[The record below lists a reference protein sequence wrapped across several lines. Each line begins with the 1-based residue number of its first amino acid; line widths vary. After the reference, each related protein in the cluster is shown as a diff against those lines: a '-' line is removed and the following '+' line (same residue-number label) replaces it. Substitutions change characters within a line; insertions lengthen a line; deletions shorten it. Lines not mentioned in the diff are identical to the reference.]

1 MYRIYTWFDVT
12 TTLCYPCYLFKYVYL
27 HISNPHSF
35 LNTPLSMLHT
45 SKTSSGPSKKKI
57 KLQSTHSTRLSSF
70 HLGIHTEVLNSK
82 SSDHII
88 PRFKNYYIPQQ
99 PSKPQQQ
106 PSCPTHYAEPTSNIP
121 FTGWIGKRHD
131 NTMYDICPPKLDG
144 EMIPSHSGI

>member
-1 MYRIYTWFDVT
+1 MVRYHHH
-12 TTLCYPCYLFKYVYL
+12 TLLSFLPFQVCLPTHFK
-27 HISNPHSF
+27 PHSF

-99 PSKPQQQ
+99 PPKPQQQ
-106 PSCPTHYAEPTSNIP
+106 PTSNIP
-121 FTGWIGKRHD
+121 FTGWIGQRHE
-131 NTMYDICPPKLDG
+131 NTMSDSCPLKLDG
-144 EMIPSHSGI
+144 EMLPSRSGI